1 MHWHAR
7 TSDRQ
12 GNAVTIVYHI
22 PIPTVNNRASLS
34 YRAALVGSG
43 IGGTTSMTPGTAQG
57 QITASELAQ
66 IQSGELYE
74 YVEEFYTS
82 PGEAAT
88 ALRNRVDARYTE
100 LLGIV
105 PARLLLQLT
114 YWGFDRIVP

>member
-7 TSDRQ
+7 KSDAQ
-12 GNAVTIVYHI
+12 GNGLEVLFHI
-22 PIPTVNNRASLS
+22 PIATGNNRAGVS
-34 YRAALVGSG
+34 YRLALTRSG
-43 IGGTTSMTPGTAQG
+43 IGGTTTMTTGTTDG
-57 QITASELAQ
+57 MITAAELTQ
-66 IQSGELYE
+66 IQAGELYE
-74 YVEEFYTS
+74 HAEQFFTA